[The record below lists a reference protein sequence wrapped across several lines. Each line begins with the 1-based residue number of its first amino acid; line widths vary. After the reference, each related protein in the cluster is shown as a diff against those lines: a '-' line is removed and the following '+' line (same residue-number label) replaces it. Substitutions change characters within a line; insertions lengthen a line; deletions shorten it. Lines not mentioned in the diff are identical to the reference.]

1 MFKLDVEG
9 LRQTQDKFSELAQK
23 QLPFAGAKAL
33 TDTAGKVRLNDRS
46 VMRQRFDGPTAWTLN
61 SLFIKPAT
69 KSKPEARVWIKDDAS
84 KSVAPAKWMLA
95 EVYGGARKPKRSEIA
110 LARIGYLRSG
120 QFLLPAAGVPKDAN
134 GNVRGSFM
142 VKVLSA
148 LSAFGETGY
157 TANRT
162 RGRRSQTRARGF
174 DIFFGRIDGTTGI
187 WQRMKSAHG
196 EGIKPLF
203 FVSDSAPIY
212 KVRIP
217 FEAIAQNTAK
227 AYLPGAFD
235 RALQVGGAVDALI
248 LTGAARPARQVSGR
262 GPDGP
267 LL

>member
-1 MFKLDVEG
+1 MFKISEQG
-9 LRQTQDKFSELAQK
+9 LKQTQDKFNELAQK
-23 QLPFAGAKAL
+23 QMPFAAAKAL

-46 VMRQRFDGPTAWTLN
+46 VMRQRFDRPTNWTLN

-69 KSKPEARVWIKDDAS
+69 KARPEARVWIKDDAS
-84 KSVAPAKWMLA
+84 KSIAPAQWMTA
-95 EVYGGARKPKRSEIA
+95 EVYGGERKRKRSEVA

-120 QFLLPAAGVPKDAN
+120 QFLLPAAGVPKDAF
-134 GNVRGSFM
+134 GNVRGSYM

-162 RGRRSQTRARGF
+162 RSKRSQSKARGF
-174 DIFFGRIDGTTGI
+174 DIFFGKIDGVTGI
-187 WQRMKSAHG
+187 WQRLKSAHG
-196 EGIKPLF
+196 EGVKPLF

-217 FEAIAQNTAK
+217 FDAIAQNTAR

-235 RALQVGGAVDALI
+235 RALKAAVLSM
-248 LTGAARPARQVSGR
+248 R
-262 GPDGP
+262 
-267 LL
+267 